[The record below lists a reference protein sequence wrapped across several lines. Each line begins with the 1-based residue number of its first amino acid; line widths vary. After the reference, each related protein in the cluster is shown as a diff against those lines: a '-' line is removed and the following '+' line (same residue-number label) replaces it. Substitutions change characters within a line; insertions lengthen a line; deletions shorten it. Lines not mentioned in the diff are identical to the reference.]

1 MPDETF
7 TGKGF
12 IEKLNRPF
20 PFFESPG
27 QRILVP
33 FLFSVFIYVFLMVFQ
48 PFGLSEIEYRK
59 PIFIA
64 GFFAITFLVMVFSYY
79 LLPMIFHDV
88 FNPDNWTVRKNIW
101 FIFWQILTIGFF
113 NWLYNAT
120 VGDGVSQQH
129 SLVVFELSTVAVGI
143 FPIIFVT
150 LYAEKYLSRKHELIA
165 DDLTSRIQA
174 SDNHNDIRIKIVSE
188 NIKEFLELSIEDF
201 ICVQS
206 NGNYVLVYY
215 YQNRVIKRQFI
226 RNSLTAI
233 GVQLEGIDTI
243 KRCHRSYIVNF
254 AHVKRFS
261 GNARNYSLHIEQLDF
276 AIPVSRS
283 FPKEII
289 ESFKN

>member
-79 LLPMIFHDV
+79 LLPMILRDV

-120 VGDGVSQQH
+120 IATGYNYFSSKDWKEPTLNSLAGQNGSDPTPNKNTPKFVKIGIATLGLIGTYVEKMQDINNSVSAVKKYLINLAGSNSNNQTKNNQIKDIKNIQTDLQQDSNQLIYNSQQFYRYFASQISVLQQISTIH
-129 SLVVFELSTVAVGI
+129 QIKSLQDQI
-143 FPIIFVT
+143 NQQ
-150 LYAEKYLSRKHELIA
+150 K
-165 DDLTSRIQA
+165 A
-174 SDNHNDIRIKIVSE
+174 SLN
-188 NIKEFLELSIEDF
+188 
-201 ICVQS
+201 
-206 NGNYVLVYY
+206 
-215 YQNRVIKRQFI
+215 
-226 RNSLTAI
+226 
-233 GVQLEGIDTI
+233 
-243 KRCHRSYIVNF
+243 
-254 AHVKRFS
+254 
-261 GNARNYSLHIEQLDF
+261 
-276 AIPVSRS
+276 
-283 FPKEII
+283 
-289 ESFKN
+289 KNK